1 MNQISK
7 QVVNK
12 LVNIDWILVGALIP
26 ILLAGLFTMNS
37 FAGDNIFFYRQILWI
52 SISTTVFII
61 FSFIDFKFLRRT
73 GIVVSLYVISV
84 LLLLIL
90 FILGSIFSGAQSWF
104 NFGFFA
110 FQPSEFAKL
119 ILIILLAKYFSRRH
133 VEIRNI
139 RHILVSGIYSSLTF
153 ALILF
158 QPDFGSALIVFAI
171 WFGMVMVSGISKR
184 HLLFVLILGALAV
197 SVFWF
202 FIFEDYQK
210 NRLITFIHP
219 LEDIQGA
226 GYNAYQSQITVG
238 SGEIF
243 GKGLGYGTQ
252 SRLQFLP
259 EYETDFI
266 FAAFAEEWGFIGVM
280 ILFLF
285 YGILIWRIISN
296 ATNGATNFEILFGL
310 GLAIMFVAHLFVHIG
325 MNIGIMPVTGIT
337 IPFMSYGGSHLLVS
351 FIGLGIL
358 MGMRKYSRGAHKE
371 LMRNEFLGI

>member
-7 QVVNK
+7 NLIKK
-12 LVNIDWILVGALIP
+12 LVNIDWILVVALIP

-37 FAGDNIFFYRQILWI
+37 FVGDNVFFQRQIVWI
-52 SISTTVFII
+52 SISFVVFLAL
-61 FSFIDFKFLRRT
+61 SFVDFKFLRRT
-73 GIVVSLYVISV
+73 SVVTFLYSV
-84 LLLLIL
+84 SAILLLVL
-90 FILGSIFSGAQSWF
+90 FITGAVFSGAQSWF

-133 VEIRNI
+133 VEIKNI
-139 RHILVSGIYSSLTF
+139 RHILVSGIYSGLIF
-153 ALILF
+153 LLILF
-158 QPDFGSALIVFAI
+158 QPDFGSALIIAAI
-171 WFGMVMVSGISKR
+171 WFGMVMVSGISKK
-184 HLLFVLILGALAV
+184 HLAMVLGIGVLAVTFLWLFV
-197 SVFWF
+197 FQ
-202 FIFEDYQK
+202 DYQK
-210 NRLITFIHP
+210 DRIMTFIHP

-252 SRLQFLP
+252 SRLKFLP

-266 FAAFAEEWGFIGVM
+266 FAAFSEEWGFIGVV
-280 ILFLF
+280 ILLLC
-285 YGILIWRIISN
+285 YGIIFWRILHS
-296 ATNGATNFEILFGL
+296 ATIGATNFEIFFGI
-310 GLAIMFVAHLFVHIG
+310 GLAIMFVAHLFVHVG
-325 MNIGIMPVTGIT
+325 MNIGILPVTGIT

-371 LMRNEFLGI
+371 LMSNEFLGI